1 MSVIEGKFG
10 KKEEDPAPTAQ
21 EALETFLE
29 YITIPALEAEHSAVD
44 AVAIQ
49 LDDDGVSL
57 GSNCRNPAD
66 IVMLLELAK
75 LSLLEQF
82 MGSEFAG
89 GPDGTVH

>member
-10 KKEEDPAPTAQ
+10 KEEDPAPTAK

-29 YITIPALEAEHSAVD
+29 YITEPAMEAEHSAVD
-44 AVAIQ
+44 AVVIQ

-66 IVMLLELAK
+66 IIMLIELAK

-82 MGSEFAG
+82 MGTEFG
-89 GPDGTVH
+89 GGVDGTVH